1 MSRTPRRGRAQ
12 TPAIDDRLL
21 TSPDERYGARLQRRS
36 SADVMLRQVIE
47 AETLNLSETLDRL
60 QRDGSLQQAARTIVA
75 ARRRFVIGGGK
86 SWSYASL
93 LATDMSASMA
103 NVTLID
109 GTVVRAVDV
118 LCDVRDTDVL
128 LAFAFRRYARSTI
141 DIATEFAAA
150 GGTVVGITD
159 ESNSALARLAQVP
172 VVVSISSASY
182 VDSPTA
188 VAAVVHIL
196 ATLTAASAKGARRR
210 LHRRDELTHR
220 LGSYLEG

>member
-1 MSRTPRRGRAQ
+1 MTVS
-12 TPAIDDRLL
+12 DDRLL

-36 SADVMLRQVIE
+36 SADVLLRQVVE
-47 AETLNLSETLDRL
+47 TETANLADTLNRL
-60 QRDGSLQQAARTIVA
+60 QGDGTLQQAARTTVA

-93 LATDMSASMA
+93 LATDLSASMA

-118 LCDVRDTDVL
+118 LCDVRETDVL
-128 LAFAFRRYARSTI
+128 LTFAFRRYTRSTI
-141 DIATEFAAA
+141 GFAEEFADA

-159 ESNSALARLAQVP
+159 DPGSPLAKLAAVP
-172 VVVSISSASY
+172 VVVSTSSVSY
-182 VDSPTA
+182 ADSPTA
-188 VAAVVHIL
+188 AAAVVHII
-196 ATLTAASAKGARRR
+196 ATLSAASAKGARRR

-220 LGSYLEG
+220 LGYYLEG